1 MEADPSRVEA
11 LFHEA
16 LALPPAERDAFLAG
30 ACDEA
35 TAREVK
41 TLLDASDDTPWFLDD
56 PLVKSLATLDDGD
69 LPIGTRIGD
78 YEITALL
85 GSGGMGHVFRARH
98 LRLECDHAIKVLRAA
113 GDLKADRSL
122 LAEAR
127 RAARLAH
134 PNICTVY
141 HVGEHNGRA
150 YLIME
155 LVQGVTLEQR
165 LRGGPL
171 PFEAA
176 RRYALEIVDAL
187 AHAHESGVIHADL
200 KPANIMVTR
209 QGHVKVLDFGVA
221 RLVPGSGTGESV
233 TWDTEHSVPVG
244 GTLRYMP
251 PEALRGELSDA
262 RGDLWAL
269 GVVLYEMVTGRA
281 PFNGRTAFEL
291 SSSILNQAPDPVD
304 SNVPRGIERIAY
316 KCLEKDLARRYQTA
330 GEVRTAL
337 EEPDPVPTPGPM
349 LRGFA
354 WRWPAAA
361 ILAVLLSGVGW
372 WLTAHSSPP
381 RDRVSIAVLP
391 MDSLSGSEDEY
402 FADGVTEVLIGDL
415 AQVRAIRVIS
425 RQSTL
430 SYRGTKTSLAEI
442 ARTLGVDYLIKGTVT
457 RAGSQVRI
465 TAQLIDPFTDELLWS
480 GAFTRP
486 VADVL
491 TLQNQVAHDVAQHV
505 AVTIRPE
512 EEQRFVQPRPV
523 RPEVAEAYIKGRSL
537 WNIRS
542 KRALEQAAEAFS
554 EAIRLDSEH
563 AQSYSGLADTYAVQA
578 SLGFVQARVAYPLAS
593 TAALRALEL
602 DPGLAEPHASLGR
615 VKFSYDW
622 DGQGAEQEFRRALAI
637 NPDYSTARQWYAVFL
652 ATRGKTDDALREAL
666 LAKQS
671 DPRSPII
678 HWNVARTHFFRAEY
692 GSALAAIASALELDA
707 GFPMAHVL
715 SARVH
720 AQLGRVGD
728 AQRALDSIRKEDLTS
743 ESLALNA
750 YIAALRGDGKTARS
764 IVQRLEADPA
774 SQHVMAYYVAKVY
787 TALKETDQALSHLE
801 RAADE
806 QAAQTV
812 FIGID
817 PEFALLHREPR
828 FRSLAARVGIVAS
841 R

>member
-16 LALPPAERDAFLAG
+16 LALPPAERDAFLAS

-69 LPIGTRIGD
+69 LPIGTRIGN

-85 GSGGMGHVFRARH
+85 GSGGMGHVYRARH
-98 LRLECDHAIKVLRAA
+98 VLLECDHAIKVLRGA
-113 GDLKADRSL
+113 GDLQADARL
-122 LAEAR
+122 LAEAQ

-134 PNICTVY
+134 PNVCTVH
-141 HVGEHNGRA
+141 HVGEHDGRA
-150 YLIME
+150 YLAME

-171 PFEAA
+171 PFGAL
-176 RRYALEIVDAL
+176 RRYALEIAEAL
-187 AHAHESGVIHADL
+187 SHAHESGVIHGDL

-221 RLVPGSGTGESV
+221 RLVPGSGSGDSV
-233 TWDTEHSVPVG
+233 TWTTDPAAPIG

-251 PEALRGELSDA
+251 PEALRNERVDA
-262 RGDLWAL
+262 RGDLWSL

-281 PFNGRTAFEL
+281 PFHGGTAIEL
-291 SSSILNQAPDPVD
+291 GSSILNHAPDPFD
-304 SNVPRGIERIAY
+304 SNAPAGVEQIVHR
-316 KCLEKDLARRYQTA
+316 CLEKDVARRYQTA
-330 GEVRTAL
+330 DEVRTAL
-337 EEPDPVPTPGPM
+337 EQSGMKTRSW
-349 LRGFA
+349 L
-354 WRWPAAA
+354 WPAAA
-361 ILAVLLSGVGW
+361 LLAVLLSGLGW
-372 WLTAHSSPP
+372 WLTGQSGSP

-391 MDSLSGSEDEY
+391 MDSLSGGEDEY

-442 ARTLGVDYLIKGTVT
+442 ARTLGVDYLVKGTVT
-457 RAGSQVRI
+457 RAGAQVRI
-465 TAQLIDPFTDELLWS
+465 TAQLIEPFGDELLWS
-480 GAFTRP
+480 DAFTRP

-491 TLQNQVAHDVAQHV
+491 TLQNQVAHDIAQHV

-512 EEQRFVQPRPV
+512 EEQRFAQIRPV
-523 RPEVAEAYIKGRSL
+523 RSEVAEAYLRGRSL
-537 WNIRS
+537 WNVRS
-542 KRALEQAAEAFS
+542 KRALEQAAAAFNA
-554 EAIRLDSEH
+554 AIQLDPRH

-578 SLGFVQARVAYPLAS
+578 SLGFVRARVAYPLAS
-593 TAALRALEL
+593 KAALRALDL

-615 VKFSYDW
+615 VKFSYEW
-622 DGQGAEQEFRRALAI
+622 DGQGAEEEFRRALAI
-637 NPDYSTARQWYAVFL
+637 NPNYSTARQWYAVFL

-678 HWNVARTHFFRAEY
+678 HWNVARTHFFRGEY
-692 GSALAAIASALELDA
+692 DSALAAIASALELDA

-750 YIAALRGDGKTARS
+750 YIAARRGDGKTARS

-787 TALKETDQALSHLE
+787 AALKETDQALSHLE

-828 FRSLAARVGIVAS
+828 FSALAERVGIGAS